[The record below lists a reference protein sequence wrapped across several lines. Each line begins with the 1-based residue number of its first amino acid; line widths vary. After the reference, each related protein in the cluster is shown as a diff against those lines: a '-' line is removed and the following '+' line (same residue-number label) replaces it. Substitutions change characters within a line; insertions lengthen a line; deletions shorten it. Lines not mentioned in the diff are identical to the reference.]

1 MRFVWRTYIL
11 PIIDYSSQLW
21 APQEGVLLTKL
32 EDLQKL
38 FTKKVEGLRNKNYWE
53 RLKILKL
60 QSIHRRIERYKLCYT
75 WKIIQ
80 GIVPN
85 CGMKWDSNPRRG
97 RRVVIPKYGQYAKKM
112 RENSFIL
119 SAGKLFNSLPRE
131 MRDDSMSTFPV
142 WKAKLDILLDETPDY
157 PRSDMISPHICY
169 ISNKNSNSL
178 HIIFKDMNVHILND
192 FEHIMFKCD

>member
-1 MRFVWRTYIL
+1 MADDGTFKDHINSIHSKATKRINWILRSFNNRTHQFMRFVWRTYIL

-32 EDLQKL
+32 EDLQKS
-38 FTKKVEGLRNKNYWE
+38 FTKRVEGLRNKDYWE

-131 MRDDSMSTFPV
+131 LRDDSVSTFPV
-142 WKAKLDILLDETPDY
+142 
-157 PRSDMISPHICY
+157 
-169 ISNKNSNSL
+169 
-178 HIIFKDMNVHILND
+178 
-192 FEHIMFKCD
+192 